1 MKVILIEN
9 VPSLGKAGDLAQVAE
24 GYGRNFLIPKKLALE
39 ATAANLRHLELR
51 KESFLQKAT
60 KEKQNALELAARI
73 EQLPC
78 TLARPA
84 GESEKLFGSV
94 TTLDLNQF
102 LQEQGISLDR
112 RKIHLPNPIKTLGSY
127 TVALKLHPEVT
138 AQLKVT
144 VVAASPAEKA
154 KA

>member
-39 ATAANLRHLELR
+39 ATAVNLRHLEQQ
-51 KESFLQKAT
+51 KDSFLQKAT
-60 KEKQNALELAARI
+60 KEKHKAAELAARI

-94 TTLDLNQF
+94 TTLDLNKF

-112 RKIHLPNPIKTLGSY
+112 RKIHLPSPIKTLGSY

-138 AQLKVT
+138 AQLKVN
-144 VVAASPAEKA
+144 VVAASPADKDKA
-154 KA
+154 

>member
-39 ATAANLRHLELR
+39 ATPNNLRHLEQQ

-60 KEKQNALELAARI
+60 KEKQKAMELAARI

-94 TTLDLNQF
+94 TTLDLSKF
-102 LQEQGISLDR
+102 LQEQGLSLDR

-127 TVALKLHPEVT
+127 AVALKLHPEVT
-138 AQLKVT
+138 AQLKVN
-144 VVAASPAEKA
+144 VVAASPPEKDGA
-154 KA
+154 